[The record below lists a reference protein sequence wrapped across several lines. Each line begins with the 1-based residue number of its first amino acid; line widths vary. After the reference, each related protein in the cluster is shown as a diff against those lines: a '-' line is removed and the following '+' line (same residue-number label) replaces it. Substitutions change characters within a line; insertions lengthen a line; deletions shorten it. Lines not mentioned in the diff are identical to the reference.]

1 MPAATTTA
9 VTGLAPSSTPRLHAR
24 ISRVT
29 LGDVVHRSARRFGE
43 RTALIE
49 GEHRLSYRAL
59 DAASN
64 RFAHHLLDLGLAKG
78 ARVGMLCN
86 NSTQMVIAMLG
97 IQKAG
102 LVWVP
107 INTALAVDAIG
118 YILAHAEVRHVVIDT
133 VLHAKPELRELLQ
146 ATGVSPLLCVLDGD
160 TPPPG
165 LATVPQAIA
174 QGPETLPDV
183 DIDSTDLALIM
194 YTSGTTGRQ
203 KGVMHS
209 HASVHSV
216 LLSNMVEWGSSPERA
231 DVWSSVLPLFHCGQH
246 TVLMSALAVG
256 GALVVLRGFDPGA
269 VLAAIERHRIAVMVG
284 LPMMYGALLAHPQRA
299 ARDLSSLRLCVYAMA
314 PMSRTQ
320 LLRLLDGFC
329 PNFALV
335 SGQTEMYPG
344 ATIFEVQEQRKRFGS
359 YWGVGT
365 LVNEVAVMGD
375 EGDLLGPEQVGEIV
389 FRGPNVMLGY
399 YKDPEATAN
408 AQRFGWH
415 HSGDLGRM
423 DDDGQLIFL
432 DRLKDM
438 VKSGGENVPSI
449 KVEEVLLRHPGV
461 MNAAVVGLPHEHW
474 GEAITAFVTRRPDA
488 PADFDEAA
496 LTAHCKE
503 HLGGFEVPKQIIFLA
518 ALPMTSTGKIQ
529 KFELRKAHQDN
540 YTRG

>member
-1 MPAATTTA
+1 MPAAPTTA
-9 VTGLAPSSTPRLHAR
+9 VTGLAPSSATRFHAR
-24 ISRVT
+24 IARIA
-29 LGDVVHRSARRFGE
+29 LGDVIHRSARRFGE

-64 RFAHHLLDLGLAKG
+64 RFAHHLLGLGLAKG
-78 ARVGMLCN
+78 ERVGMLCN
-86 NSTQMVIAMLG
+86 NSIQMVVAMLG

-133 VLHAKPELRELLQ
+133 ALQAKPELRELLQ
-146 ATGVSPLLCVLDGD
+146 STGVSAMLCVLDGD
-160 TPPPG
+160 TPPQGIP
-165 LATVPQAIA
+165 TVPQAIA

-246 TVLMSALAVG
+246 TVLMSALSVG
-256 GALVVLRGFDPGA
+256 GAVVVLRGFDPGA
-269 VLAAIERHRIAVMVG
+269 MLAAIERHRITVAVG
-284 LPMMYGALLAHPQRA
+284 LPMMYGALLAHPQRT
-299 ARDLSSLRLCVYAMA
+299 ARNLSSLRLCVYAMA
-314 PMSRTQ
+314 PMSRTL
-320 LLRLLDGFC
+320 LLRLLDEFC
-329 PNFALV
+329 PDFALV

-344 ATIFEVQEQRKRFGS
+344 ATIFEASEQRKRFGS

-375 EGDLLGPEQVGEIV
+375 DGELLEPGQVGEIV

-415 HSGDLGRM
+415 HSGDLGKM

-449 KVEEVLLRHPGV
+449 KVEEVLLRHPAV
-461 MNAAVVGLPHEHW
+461 MNAAVVGLPHERW

-488 PADFDEAA
+488 PADFTEDA

-503 HLGGFEVPKQIIFLA
+503 HLGGFEVPKQIIFLP

>member
-1 MPAATTTA
+1 MPA
-9 VTGLAPSSTPRLHAR
+9 VRPAPTPQPSPSIAR
-24 ISRVT
+24 ISRIA
-29 LGDVVHRSARRFGE
+29 LGDVLHRSARRFGA
-43 RTALIE
+43 RTALVD
-49 GEHRLSYRAL
+49 GAHRMSYSEL

-64 RFAHHLLDLGLAKG
+64 RFAHHLLGIGLARG
-78 ARVGMLCN
+78 ERVGMLCN
-86 NSTQMVIAMLG
+86 NSIQMVVAMLG

-102 LVWVP
+102 MVWVP

-118 YILAHAEVRHVVIDT
+118 YILAHAEIRHIVIDT
-133 VLHAKPELRELLQ
+133 ALHAKPALRDLLQ
-146 ATGVSPLLCVLDGD
+146 DQGVAPMLCVLDGD
-160 TPPPG
+160 APPEGIP
-165 LATVPQAIA
+165 TVPEAISTGA
-174 QGPETLPDV
+174 ITLPDV
-183 DIDSTDLALIM
+183 DIDSAQLALIM

-216 LLSNMVEWGSSPERA
+216 LLSNMVEWGSSPERC

-256 GALVVLRGFDPGA
+256 GALVIFRGFDPAA
-269 VLAAIERHRIAVMVG
+269 VLEAIERHRITVVVG
-284 LPMMYGALLAHPQRA
+284 LPMMYGALLAHPQRT

-314 PMSRTQ
+314 PMSRTL
-320 LLRLLDGFC
+320 LLRLLDEFC

-344 ATIFEVQEQRKRFGS
+344 ATIFEVHEQRQRFGS

-375 EGDLLGPEQVGEIV
+375 GGELLGANQVGEIV

-415 HSGDLGRM
+415 HSGDLGKL

-438 VKSGGENVPSI
+438 VKSGGENVPSL
-449 KVEEVLLRHPGV
+449 KVEEVLLRHPAV
-461 MNAAVVGLPHEHW
+461 LNAAVVGLPHEHW

-488 PADFDEAA
+488 AAELTPADLA
-496 LTAHCKE
+496 AHCRE
-503 HLGGFEVPKQIIFLA
+503 HLGGFEVPKEIVFLP

-529 KFELRKAHQDN
+529 KFELRQAHQDH
-540 YTRG
+540 YRRG

>member
-1 MPAATTTA
+1 MPA
-9 VTGLAPSSTPRLHAR
+9 VRPAPTPQPSPSIAR
-24 ISRVT
+24 ISRIA
-29 LGDVVHRSARRFGE
+29 LGDVLHRSARRFGA
-43 RTALIE
+43 RAALVD
-49 GEHRLSYRAL
+49 GAHRMSYSEL

-64 RFAHHLLDLGLAKG
+64 RFAHHLLGIGLARG
-78 ARVGMLCN
+78 ERVGMLCN
-86 NSTQMVIAMLG
+86 NSIQMVVAMLG

-102 LVWVP
+102 MVWVP

-118 YILAHAEVRHVVIDT
+118 YILAHAEIRHIVIDT
-133 VLHAKPELRELLQ
+133 ALHAKPALRDLLRDQ
-146 ATGVSPLLCVLDGD
+146 GVAPMLCVLDGD
-160 TPPPG
+160 APPEGIP
-165 LATVPQAIA
+165 TVPEAISTGA
-174 QGPETLPDV
+174 ITLPDV
-183 DIDSTDLALIM
+183 DIDSAQLALIM

-216 LLSNMVEWGSSPERA
+216 LLSNMVEWGSSPERC

-256 GALVVLRGFDPGA
+256 GALVIFRGFDPAA
-269 VLAAIERHRIAVMVG
+269 VLEAIERHRITVVVG
-284 LPMMYGALLAHPQRA
+284 LPMMYGALLAHPQRT

-314 PMSRTQ
+314 PMSRTL
-320 LLRLLDGFC
+320 LLRLLDEFC

-344 ATIFEVQEQRKRFGS
+344 ATIFEVHEQRKRFGS

-375 EGDLLGPEQVGEIV
+375 GGELLGANQVGEIV

-415 HSGDLGRM
+415 HSGDLGKL

-438 VKSGGENVPSI
+438 VKSGGENVPSL
-449 KVEEVLLRHPGV
+449 KVEEVLLRHPAV
-461 MNAAVVGLPHEHW
+461 LNAAVVGLPHEHW

-488 PADFDEAA
+488 AAELTPADLA
-496 LTAHCKE
+496 AHCRE
-503 HLGGFEVPKQIIFLA
+503 HLGGFEVPKEIVFLP

-529 KFELRKAHQDN
+529 KFELRQAHQDH
-540 YTRG
+540 YRRG

>member
-1 MPAATTTA
+1 MPA
-9 VTGLAPSSTPRLHAR
+9 VRPAPTPQPSPSIAR
-24 ISRVT
+24 ISRIA
-29 LGDVVHRSARRFGE
+29 LGDVLHRSARRFGA
-43 RTALIE
+43 RTALID
-49 GEHRLSYRAL
+49 GAHRMTYSEL

-64 RFAHHLLDLGLAKG
+64 RFAHHLLGLGLPSG
-78 ARVGMLCN
+78 ERVGMLCN
-86 NSTQMVIAMLG
+86 NSIQMVVAMLG

-102 LVWVP
+102 MVWVP

-118 YILAHAEVRHVVIDT
+118 YILAHAEIRHIVIDT
-133 VLHAKPELRELLQ
+133 ALHAKPALRDLLQ
-146 ATGVSPLLCVLDGD
+146 DQGVAPMLCVLDGD
-160 TPPPG
+160 APPEGIP
-165 LATVPQAIA
+165 TVAEAIA
-174 QGPETLPDV
+174 TGAATLPDV
-183 DIDSTDLALIM
+183 DIDSTQLALIM

-216 LLSNMVEWGSSPERA
+216 LLSNMVEWGSSPERC

-256 GALVVLRGFDPGA
+256 GALVIFRGFDPGA
-269 VLAAIERHRIAVMVG
+269 VLEAIERHRITVVVG

-314 PMSRTQ
+314 PMSRTL
-320 LLRLLDGFC
+320 LLRLLDEFC

-344 ATIFEVQEQRKRFGS
+344 ATIFEVHEQRQRFGS

-375 EGDLLGPEQVGEIV
+375 GGELLGANQVGEIV

-415 HSGDLGRM
+415 HSGDLGKL
-423 DDDGQLIFL
+423 DNDGQLIFL

-438 VKSGGENVPSI
+438 VKSGGENVPSL
-449 KVEEVLLRHPGV
+449 KVEEVLLRHPAV
-461 MNAAVVGLPHEHW
+461 LNAAVVGLPHDHW

-488 PADFDEAA
+488 AA
-496 LTAHCKE
+496 ELTAADLAAHCRE
-503 HLGGFEVPKQIIFLA
+503 HLGGFEVPKEIVFLP

-529 KFELRKAHQDN
+529 KFELRQAHQEH
-540 YTRG
+540 YRRG

>member
-1 MPAATTTA
+1 MPAVRPETSPAH
-9 VTGLAPSSTPRLHAR
+9 LPPQRIAR
-24 ISRVT
+24 IA
-29 LGDVVHRSARRFGE
+29 LGDVIHRSARRFGA
-43 RTALIE
+43 RAALIE
-49 GEHRLSYRAL
+49 GEHRMSYSEL

-64 RFAHHLLDLGLAKG
+64 RFAHHLLGLGLASG
-78 ARVGMLCN
+78 ERVGMLCN
-86 NSTQMVIAMLG
+86 NSIQMVVALLG

-118 YILAHAEVRHVVIDT
+118 YILAHAEVRHIVIDT
-133 VLHAKPELRELLQ
+133 ALHARPALRDLLQ
-146 ATGVSPLLCVLDGD
+146 GAGIAPLLCVLDGD
-160 TPPPG
+160 TPPDG
-165 LATVPQAIA
+165 LPTVAQAISH
-174 QGPETLPDV
+174 GPATLPEV
-183 DIDSTDLALIM
+183 GIDSAQLALIM

-216 LLSNMVEWGSSPERA
+216 LLSNMVEWGSSPERC

-246 TVLMSALAVG
+246 TVLMSALTVG
-256 GALVVLRGFDPGA
+256 GALVILRGFDPGA
-269 VLAAIERHRIAVMVG
+269 MLAAIERHRISVVVG
-284 LPMMYGALLAHPQRA
+284 LPMMYGALLAHPQRST
-299 ARDLSSLRLCVYAMA
+299 RDLSSLRLCVYAMA
-314 PMSRTQ
+314 PMPRTL
-320 LLRLLDGFC
+320 LLRLLDEFC

-344 ATIFEVQEQRKRFGS
+344 ATIFEVQEQRRRFGA

-375 EGDLLGPEQVGEIV
+375 EGELLGPHQVGEIV

-408 AQRFGWH
+408 VQRFGWH
-415 HSGDLGRM
+415 HSGDLGKL

-438 VKSGGENVPSI
+438 VKSGGENVPSL
-449 KVEEVLLRHPGV
+449 KVEEVLLRHPAV
-461 MNAAVVGLPHEHW
+461 LNAAVVGLPHNHW
-474 GEAITAFVTRRPDA
+474 GEAITAFITRRPDA
-488 PADFDEAA
+488 PADLCAA
-496 LTAHCKE
+496 DLTAHCKE
-503 HLGGFEVPKQIIFLA
+503 HLGGFEVPKDIIFLP

-529 KFELRKAHQDN
+529 KFELRQAHQEH
-540 YTRG
+540 YRQG